1 MRAIGPASSMLFV
14 VTHSHTAE
22 ACPLKDHEDKARD
35 YYRSL
40 MEDVGRKLGVKVIG
54 AYTAPAQ
61 HAQFF
66 ILETDN
72 LDHLTT
78 FLKPLY
84 KIGKVDVVPVMKASE
99 RFTELV
105 HSAPMLKSADYYC
118 MTCRLD
124 FAEDEREHHQGHT
137 FYTHA
142 QMEEIWP
149 HEHAGEA
156 GGG

>member
-1 MRAIGPASSMLFV
+1 MLFV
-14 VTHSHTAE
+14 VTHSHSAE

-40 MEDVGRKLGVKVIG
+40 MEDVGRKLGVTVVG
-54 AYTAPAQ
+54 AYTAPVQ

-66 ILETDN
+66 VLETDS

-84 KIGKVDVVPVMKASE
+84 KIGKVEVVPVMKASE
-99 RFTELV
+99 RLTELV
-105 HSAPMLKSADYYC
+105 QVAPLAKSADYYC

-124 FAEDEREHHQGHT
+124 FSEEEKKDHSQHK
-137 FYTHA
+137 FYTHT
-142 QMEEIWP
+142 QMDEIWP

>member
-1 MRAIGPASSMLFV
+1 MLFV
-14 VTHSHTAE
+14 VTHSHSAE

-40 MEDVGRKLGVKVIG
+40 MEDVGRKLGVGVVG
-54 AYTAPAQ
+54 AYTAPVQ
-61 HAQFF
+61 HAQFL

-72 LDHLTT
+72 LDNLTT

-84 KIGKVDVVPVMKASE
+84 KIGKVEVVPVMKASE
-99 RFTELV
+99 RFTELAQV
-105 HSAPMLKSADYYC
+105 APPLKNADYYC
-118 MTCRLD
+118 MNCRMD
-124 FAEDEREHHQGHT
+124 FAEDEKERHQGHKA
-137 FYTHA
+137 FTHLE
-142 QMEEIWP
+142 MEEIWP

>member
-1 MRAIGPASSMLFV
+1 MLFV
-14 VTHSHTAE
+14 VSHSHSAE

-40 MEDVGRKLGVKVIG
+40 MGDVGKKLGVTVVG

-61 HAQFF
+61 HMQF
-66 ILETDN
+66 LVLDTD
-72 LDHLTT
+72 DVEHMTT

-84 KIGKVDVVPVMKASE
+84 KIGKVELVPVMKASE

-105 HSAPMLKSADYYC
+105 QVAPPTKSIDYYC
-118 MTCRLD
+118 MTCRMD
-124 FAEDEREHHQGHT
+124 ISEEEKGQHQGHKT
-137 FYTHA
+137 YT
-142 QMEEIWP
+142 QTEMEDIWP
-149 HEHAGEA
+149 HENAGGA